1 MAELDLVHIS
11 DEIEVFKAIECGITD
26 NRIFINDDKCIHDYL
41 VYGRS
46 LSGPSWLVS
55 IDNSSRIELIK
66 RRTTHQHLFGTDVI
80 MSVLGITAWSAD
92 TYPAV

>member
-11 DEIEVFKAIECGITD
+11 DEIEVFKTIECGITD
-26 NRIFINDDKCIHDYL
+26 DRIFINDDKCIHDYL